1 VSAKVLITG
10 GAGFIGE
17 RLAFALVDD
26 DYEVH
31 ILDNLTR
38 SRKDERIV
46 QLEAK
51 RSVKFLAVD
60 LLQPAALDIL
70 ENDYDAVVHLAAI
83 VGVQN
88 VVDHPYQTLRDN
100 VLIHEAVI
108 RFAARQTNL
117 QRVLFAS
124 TSEVYA
130 GSLIHLRLPLPT
142 PEDSPLALPD
152 LSEPRTAYML
162 SKIYGEA
169 MLLHSGLPYTIV
181 RPHNVYGPRMGM
193 AHVIPELLKK
203 AHDAKSGGD
212 LEVFSLDHSRCFCYI
227 DDAVEMVRRLLKTNA
242 SRNQVLNLGVEAPE
256 VTIKDLAE
264 IVIATVGKPLHI
276 AGKPA
281 TAGSPTRRVP
291 DMTRMQKITNY
302 SGRIS
307 LRDGI
312 IATYGWYKAHGFS
325 Q

>member
-1 VSAKVLITG
+1 MSAKILITG

-17 RLAFALVDD
+17 RLASALANDG
-26 DYEVH
+26 YEVH
-31 ILDNLTR
+31 ILDNLMR
-38 SRKDERIV
+38 GQKDARLV
-46 QLEAK
+46 RLEADS
-51 RSVKFLAVD
+51 RVKLLAID

-70 ENDYDAVVHLAAI
+70 ENAYDVIVHLAAI

-88 VVDHPYQTLRDN
+88 VIDRPYQTLRDN

-108 RFAARQTNL
+108 RFAARQSNL

-124 TSEVYA
+124 TSEVYS

-152 LSEPRTAYML
+152 LSEPRTTYML

-169 MLLHSGLPYTIV
+169 MLLHSGIPYTIV

-193 AHVIPELLKK
+193 AHVIPQLLKK

-227 DDAVEMVRRLLKTNA
+227 DDAVEMMRRLLKTDA
-242 SRNQVLNLGVEAPE
+242 ARNQVLNLGLETPE
-256 VTIKDLAE
+256 LTIKDLAE

-276 AGKPA
+276 AGRPA
-281 TAGSPTRRVP
+281 TPGSPTRRVP
-291 DMTRMQKITNY
+291 DMTRMYKITNY
-302 SGRIS
+302 SARTS

-312 IATYGWYKAHGFS
+312 IATYEWYKTHEFS
-325 Q
+325 R